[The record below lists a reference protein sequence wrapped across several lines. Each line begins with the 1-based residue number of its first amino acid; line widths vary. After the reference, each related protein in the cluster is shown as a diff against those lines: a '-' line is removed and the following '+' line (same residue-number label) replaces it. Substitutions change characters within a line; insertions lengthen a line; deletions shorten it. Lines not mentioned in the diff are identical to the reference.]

1 MNINKKIKEQRAR
14 LGMSQE
20 ELAEKIYVTRQTIS
34 SWENN
39 KSYPDVHSL
48 VLLSKTFEI
57 TIDALIK
64 GDLVKMEQEIKREDV
79 KKMNDY
85 SKLMVVGLGG
95 GIILFT
101 LSSSFGFIP
110 GIVVSALVYLI
121 GTYYSMRIEKLKKQ
135 YDVQTYR
142 EILAFSKGETLDEIA
157 KIRESGKVKYQKTFL
172 AVGAAVVAMA
182 IVTTVYLVIAVVSLL

>member
-1 MNINKKIKEQRAR
+1 MNISGKIKEQRAR
-14 LGMSQE
+14 LGISQE
-20 ELAEKIYVTRQTIS
+20 ELADKIYVTRQTVS

-48 VLLSKTFEI
+48 VLLSTTFEI
-57 TIDALIK
+57 TVDALIK
-64 GDLVKMEQEIKREDV
+64 GDLVKMEAEIKSDDV
-79 KKMNDY
+79 RKMNTY
-85 SKLMVVGLGG
+85 SVVMGVGLIG
-95 GIILFT
+95 GIVLFA
-101 LSSSFGFIP
+101 LSWFYGFIP
-110 GIVVSALVYLI
+110 GIVLAILVYLI

-157 KIRESGKVKYQKTFL
+157 KIRESGKVKYQKIFL

>member
-1 MNINKKIKEQRAR
+1 MNISEKIKEQRAR
-14 LGMSQE
+14 LGISQE

-64 GDLVKMEQEIKREDV
+64 GDLVKMEQEIKSEDV

-101 LSSSFGFIP
+101 LSSFFGFIP

-142 EILAFSKGETLDEIA
+142 EILAFSKGETLDEIS
-157 KIRESGKVKYQKTFL
+157 KIRESGKVKYQKIFF
-172 AVGAAVVAMA
+172 AVGAGIVAMA